1 MSAFPATIPV
11 KLDEAGRIA
20 VDLHCPACGY
30 NLRSQRL
37 ARLVESGVGD
47 GGEASTEVAG
57 GGAHAGAAAAGPV
70 DDKQATAGR
79 GERGRCPECGAGLDL
94 RRREEVDQLERAEP
108 GWRARVRR
116 GAWWLHASVWAALL
130 VLPGLVGAAAALW
143 LLTTREPGRA
153 EGWMARGTRLSARWA
168 SVASAGAA
176 VVLVVLL
183 LRRWED
189 LRAIGFSVTTLLAQ
203 DWRELDVV
211 ICLAAAAM
219 AVALLE
225 AWRHLF
231 ALAARADGPAVAQL
245 CRQTWKRYLVVV
257 GIIVAIAGGT
267 YLAEPLGLR
276 LPSPYFEWTA
286 VVLTLLVTAV
296 LVWVWWVTLG
306 LTRQLTRVLG

>member
-11 KLDEAGRIA
+11 KLDDAGRIA

-30 NLRSQRL
+30 NLRTQRL
-37 ARLVESGVGD
+37 ARLV
-47 GGEASTEVAG
+47 GGEGNRTAEGTGEAG
-57 GGAHAGAAAAGPV
+57 NAETTRAPGHEGNGE
-70 DDKQATAGR
+70 ATANP

-94 RRREEVDQLERAEP
+94 SRREEADRLDRADTA
-108 GWRARVRR
+108 WRARIRR
-116 GAWWLHASVWAALL
+116 GARWLHASVWAAVL
-130 VLPGLVGAAAALW
+130 VLPGLIGAAGALW

-168 SVASAGAA
+168 SVASAAAA
-176 VVLVVLL
+176 VVLLVLL
-183 LRRWED
+183 LRRWDD

-245 CRQTWKRYLVVV
+245 CRQTWKRYLIVV
-257 GIIVAIAGGT
+257 GVVVAIAAGT

-286 VVLTLLVTAV
+286 VALTAV
-296 LVWVWWVTLG
+296 VAAVLGWVWWVTLG
-306 LTRQLTRVLG
+306 LTRQLARVLG